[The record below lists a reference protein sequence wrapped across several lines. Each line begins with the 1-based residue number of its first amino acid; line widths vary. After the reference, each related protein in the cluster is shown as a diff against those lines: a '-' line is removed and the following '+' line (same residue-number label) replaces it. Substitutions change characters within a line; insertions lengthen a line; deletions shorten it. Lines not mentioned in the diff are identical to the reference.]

1 MCCENLVC
9 GTCASP
15 VVEARCPTCRATRA
29 QMHHA
34 GFTISPQVLALILAL
49 AAVLAVL
56 AVHARLG

>member
-1 MCCENLVC
+1 
-9 GTCASP
+9 
-15 VVEARCPTCRATRA
+15 
-29 QMHHA
+29 MHHA